1 LHGADEPIVIT
12 RGEEGE
18 LHALSN
24 VCRHRAGPVA
34 QGTGHRTTLRC
45 GYHGWTYGLNG
56 ELRATPEWEG
66 VRDFDKSR
74 QCLPSFRI
82 ETWSPFLFVDLDGAA
97 PPLAEFLGSIPEET
111 RGLRLERMRLF
122 KQLDYEIDCNWKV
135 YVDNYLEG
143 YHIPIVHPGLFRQLD
158 YGAYRVEPAAL
169 HSKQHAPLRS
179 AEGSLRPGQPP
190 DGSRPE
196 ALYYWVFPNLMLNL
210 YPDNL
215 QTNVIVPL
223 SPDRTL
229 TRFEWYVLDPE
240 GPGVAEEFAHSFELS
255 DQVQKEDIRIC
266 EAVQRGLRSRTYRH
280 GRYSVAR
287 ENGVHHFHG
296 LLDRFLSRR

>member
-1 LHGADEPIVIT
+1 MPRDTFTFEPDLAVASTLPADWYRDPAMLDRERESVFGRTWQLVGHPEQVPLPGDFFTCTVADEPIVIT
-12 RGEEGE
+12 RGEEGG

-82 ETWSPFLFVDLDGAA
+82 ETWGPFLFVNLDAAA

-179 AEGSLRPGQPP
+179 AEASCARA
-190 DGSRPE
+190 SRPTGP
-196 ALYYWVFPNLMLNL
+196 ARRRSTTGSF
-210 YPDNL
+210 
-215 QTNVIVPL
+215 
-223 SPDRTL
+223 RT
-229 TRFEWYVLDPE
+229 
-240 GPGVAEEFAHSFELS
+240 
-255 DQVQKEDIRIC
+255 
-266 EAVQRGLRSRTYRH
+266 
-280 GRYSVAR
+280 
-287 ENGVHHFHG
+287 
-296 LLDRFLSRR
+296 